1 MGIHLAWC
9 CRTTL
14 TPGDLAVEKAW
25 QHRRQHSMSF
35 AWAPKIFGVV
45 DSTIANKKIIYRLC
59 LGKWQVLYSL
69 CLYWARVYCCAG
81 LQRFIKMSISS
92 KCVISV
98 PISRYL
104 QSPHSSV
111 TYWAGWGHGD
121 ITIIRCAGCRCN
133 EEHMSDIS
141 CVSTWLSDWNSNCF
155 MTMTNN
161 NLHAW

>member
-1 MGIHLAWC
+1 MLSDNTDTRGSG
-9 CRTTL
+9 CRKGL
-14 TPGDLAVEKAW
+14 TAQEAKLY
-25 QHRRQHSMSF
+25 SMSF
-35 AWAPKIFGVV
+35 AWTPKIFGVV

-121 ITIIRCAGCRCN
+121 ITIIRCTLQAAGVTRNTCRTSRVFLLDCQI
-133 EEHMSDIS
+133 EIPI
-141 CVSTWLSDWNSNCF
+141 VSWQWLIITCMLDS
-155 MTMTNN
+155 
-161 NLHAW
+161 